1 MNVLLPGLS
10 QMSLPDPEALFGFP
24 RQFSLLWIG
33 QSPNLVYGIVI
44 SDGNTWCQYKA
55 EIPPGGIEGKDLMQ
69 FVLLAPLPPLVL
81 VCHD

>member
-1 MNVLLPGLS
+1 MNVLLPGLC
-10 QMSLPDPEALFGFP
+10 QMTLPDPEALFGFP

-44 SDGNTWCQYKA
+44 SDRNNWGQYKA
-55 EIPPGGIEGKDLMQ
+55 EIPPGSIEGKYLTQ
-69 FVLLAPLPPLVL
+69 FVLLALPPPLVL